1 MLQLLH
7 ERRVKRLIL
16 LSDGRTAIVEV
27 PVENTESDFD
37 TVTYNRRDLRW
48 AAPAAGPGQHV
59 APAATAARRSGL
71 AHGSWGAC
79 RAPWRGVPWGR
90 NHGAREGG

>member
-1 MLQLLH
+1 MASLSCCALPVRLLVLLQRHAGVFLPGRLPRFLRWGPCCACRMLQLLH

-37 TVTYNRRDLRW
+37 TVTYNRRDLRC
-48 AAPAAGPGQHV
+48 ALP
-59 APAATAARRSGL
+59 R
-71 AHGSWGAC
+71 C
-79 RAPWRGVPWGR
+79 CC
-90 NHGAREGG
+90 